1 MGQLMRL
8 DDNGSWQQ
16 QCFRCQY
23 LQTFCRATVVKHQ
36 TMFWVKSVVSN
47 PIPPCRVSKSGYPN
61 YVKPLPTPP
70 PPVKQFKMDTNKV
83 FGNDRFQPH
92 PHDFYSIQEGAAIG
106 DAKNSRG

>member
-16 QCFRCQY
+16 QCF
-23 LQTFCRATVVKHQ
+23 RATVVKHQ

-61 YVKPLPTPP
+61 YVKPLPTVP
-70 PPVKQFKMDTNKV
+70 PPVKQFKMDTNK
-83 FGNDRFQPH
+83 
-92 PHDFYSIQEGAAIG
+92 
-106 DAKNSRG
+106 